1 MSLLSEYEDALR
13 ALLAEN
19 DDDGDPIVAYV
30 TYVITTDAETGER
43 EYPNVLTPAG
53 QRAFITRGLLAQAMD
68 DVIAGAM
75 PTVTFVDAE
84 YDEGDEADA

>member
-1 MSLLSEYEDALR
+1 VSLLSDYEDALR
-13 ALLAEN
+13 ALLAET

-43 EYPNVLTPAG
+43 EYPNILAPAG

-68 DVIAGAM
+68 DVIAGDM
-75 PTVTFVDAE
+75 PTITFVTA
-84 YDEGDEADA
+84 DEDDDDE